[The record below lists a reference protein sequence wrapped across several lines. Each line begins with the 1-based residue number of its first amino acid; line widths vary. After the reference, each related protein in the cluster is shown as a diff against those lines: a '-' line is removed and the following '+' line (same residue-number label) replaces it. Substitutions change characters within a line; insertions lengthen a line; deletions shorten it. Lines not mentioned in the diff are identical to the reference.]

1 MVKADRISGIFWLCF
16 AVLVI
21 IQSYHLGLGTLHK
34 PGPGFLFFWVNIVLA
49 IMSLIVLIRAWMSK
63 QGEETPLTTIFGG
76 QNTSKI
82 IFVMISLFLY
92 ALLMEIIGFIPVT
105 LMLFLFLLG
114 IVEKKKWFYTIFVS
128 VVVTVISYLI
138 FETWL
143 QSQLP
148 KGLLEFL
155 RF

>member
-1 MVKADRISGIFWLCF
+1 MGRADRISGIFWLCF
-16 AVLVI
+16 AVSVT
-21 IQSYHLGLGTLHK
+21 IQSYYLGLGTLHK

-49 IMSLIVLIRAWMSK
+49 IMSLIVLIRAWVSK
-63 QGEETPLTTIFGG
+63 KEEGPQPTIFGT
-76 QNTSKI
+76 QKVSKI
-82 IFVMISLFLY
+82 IFVMTSLFLY
-92 ALLMEIIGFIPVT
+92 ALLMETVGFIPVT
-105 LMLFLFLLG
+105 LLFFIFILR
-114 IVEKKKWFYTIFVS
+114 IIEKKRWFYTIFVS

-148 KGLLEFL
+148 RGLLEFL